1 MWYNEHIY
9 CTKYCGT
16 YIFTILFY
24 SSDQNIQLLLLH
36 YLWSQKNIQN
46 EHRIKCPLQRH
57 KLCFGCQ
64 EELYLRCIMTQ
75 RDVRSSARL
84 HSKAHYL
91 PFHKDE
97 QQHKHLQNDRR
108 VQSTYYTLKYNSDTG
123 NTGLKV
129 TELPIQTVFLGI
141 IGAK

>member
-1 MWYNEHIY
+1 MWYNENIY
-9 CTKYCGT
+9 CTKYSGT
-16 YIFTILFY
+16 YTFTIY
-24 SSDQNIQLLLLH
+24 CPDGGILLQWPKYVAAVTTLKC
-36 YLWSQKNIQN
+36 YLWSQKNIKN

-97 QQHKHLQNDRR
+97 QQHKHLKNDRR

-129 TELPIQTVFLGI
+129 TEMPI
-141 IGAK
+141 